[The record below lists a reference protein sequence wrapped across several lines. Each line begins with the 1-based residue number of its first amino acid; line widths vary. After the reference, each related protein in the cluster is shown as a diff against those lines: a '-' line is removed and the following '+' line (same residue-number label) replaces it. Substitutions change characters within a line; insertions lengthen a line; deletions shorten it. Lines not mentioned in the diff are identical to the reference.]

1 MAGRHR
7 VYGLCGGTVDRT
19 ESEKS
24 RVEVRPRTGDV
35 LHDTHPTRRSER
47 PSHALAYNDI
57 PVPT

>member
-1 MAGRHR
+1 M
-7 VYGLCGGTVDRT
+7 GLRPMRRTVDGP

-24 RVEVRPRTGDV
+24 RVEVRPRTGYV
-35 LHDTHPTRRSER
+35 LRTTHTRQRRSER